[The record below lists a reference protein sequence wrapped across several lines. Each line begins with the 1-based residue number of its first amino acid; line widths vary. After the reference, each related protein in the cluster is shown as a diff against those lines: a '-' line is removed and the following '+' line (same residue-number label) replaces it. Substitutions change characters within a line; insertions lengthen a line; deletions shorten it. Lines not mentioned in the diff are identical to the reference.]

1 MTRLRSLALL
11 ACAASLLACEK
22 NAVQEIDGPMPS
34 ARIKFY
40 NFGLNAPSV
49 NFYANDTKMSAT
61 SSTTGV
67 ESTTGV
73 TYATGV
79 SNGDRY
85 SAIEPGQYTFRGK
98 IAATVDKDLA
108 ISTVVA
114 TIEDGK
120 HYSLFQAGPYNATT
134 KTVDAF
140 IIEDSF
146 LEERDYTVA
155 YVRFVNTIYNSNPMT
170 LHVKHTVSL
179 VETALNGPVA
189 FKGATDFIAIPGG
202 FYDISTRYTGST
214 TNAISRTGVSF
225 VAGRIYTIAAK
236 GDITITSTTA
246 TNRPLL
252 DLTTNR

>member
-1 MTRLRSLALL
+1 MSTMTKLRSFALL
-11 ACAASLLACEK
+11 ACAAALVACDK

-85 SAIEPGQYTFRGK
+85 SAIEPGQYTFYGK

-108 ISTVVA
+108 ISQLTA

-120 HYSLFQAGPYNATT
+120 HYSLFQSGPYNTTT

-140 IIEDSF
+140 IVEDPF
-146 LEERDYTVA
+146 IEERDYTVA
-155 YVRFVNTIYNSNPMT
+155 YVRFVNTIYNAAALT
-170 LHVKHTVSL
+170 LYVKHSVTL
-179 VETALNGPVA
+179 AETAVGGPVA
-189 FKGATDFIAIPGG
+189 YKSAGAFTAIPGG
-202 FYDISTRYTGST
+202 FYDISARLTGSS
-214 TNAISRTGVSF
+214 TNAISRAGVSF
-225 VAGRIYTIAAK
+225 LPGRVYTIAAK
-236 GDITITSTTA
+236 CDITMTSTTA
-246 TNRPLL
+246 ATRPIL
-252 DLTTNR
+252 D